1 MQRYSYTFSPPI
13 LVSSLACLNC
23 YYFMN
28 ENLKDSNVKMVE
40 VILMASCISAGE
52 FFQKINQMVVVAFQ

>member
-1 MQRYSYTFSPPI
+1 
-13 LVSSLACLNC
+13 
-23 YYFMN
+23 MN